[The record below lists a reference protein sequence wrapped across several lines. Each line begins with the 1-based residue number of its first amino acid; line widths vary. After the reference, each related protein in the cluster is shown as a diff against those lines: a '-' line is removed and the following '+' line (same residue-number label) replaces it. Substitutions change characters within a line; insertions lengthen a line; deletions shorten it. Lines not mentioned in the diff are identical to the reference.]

1 RREATIDGIGPP
13 ETWNRGRFGSMLGL
27 ESRFVRGAM
36 SRGRGYSQQA
46 ARIQLGGCIQGR
58 RIVSSILYLD
68 IALGFGA
75 AVVAVW
81 VARIR
86 SNGERVRLVGDA
98 RWPMTSVAL
107 LAGLAGLA
115 TEGAIMALRLM
126 LLVTV
131 VPMLL
136 VLFAKRPRLRRR

>member
-1 RREATIDGIGPP
+1 
-13 ETWNRGRFGSMLGL
+13 M
-27 ESRFVRGAM
+27 
-36 SRGRGYSQQA
+36 
-46 ARIQLGGCIQGR
+46 
-58 RIVSSILYLD
+58 SSILYLD